1 MKTDIFACERGVCCG
16 VMLGFGDASIE
27 PRIII
32 LQDTCD
38 ASVAQGWAAK
48 EFRLGMIRFHFFSG
62 AIDRAFR
69 G

>member
-27 PRIII
+27 PRIVI

-38 ASVAQGWAAK
+38 ASVAQGWAA
-48 EFRLGMIRFHFFSG
+48 E
-62 AIDRAFR
+62 
-69 G
+69 